1 MKKYFYV
8 LLLSGLLVL
17 NAAFAQSGGELR
29 FCLRSE
35 PKTFNPLL
43 VEEEA
48 SDTVRYL
55 TGGVLVRLNRQTQR
69 LEPELATEWKT
80 SKDGKAISFTLRQGV
95 NFSDGTP
102 FSAEDV
108 AYTFQQLMDP
118 NLHAPQADQFRSGDG
133 KVETKVLAPNKI
145 SLTFGGPIAGLDKL
159 MDQIVIMSSKSPKK
173 EMAALGPYYVA
184 ENKAGAY
191 VLLRRNPKYWKH
203 DSAGRPLPYIDS
215 VRLDIQQN
223 RDLEML
229 RLTRGEIH
237 LVNVIDAEYF
247 EKLKAEQPAMA
258 HDSGPSLDSEHM
270 WFNQVDN
277 SPLPAYKKAWFRSTN
292 FRRAVSESINRED
305 LARIAFRGH
314 ARPAVGIVSPA
325 NQFWFNA
332 KLQPHP
338 FDQASALKRLA
349 ADGFRLQSGVLR
361 DQGGNPVEFSIITN
375 AGNKYRER
383 MATMIQQDLAG
394 VGIKVNVVTL
404 DFPSLIERITRTF
417 NYEACLLGLVNTDL
431 DPASVMNIWISS
443 AENHQWNPNQ
453 KTPATAWEAEI
464 DRLMKAQASTL
475 DDKKRKQYFDRVQ
488 EIAWEQEPF
497 IYLVTKNT
505 LSAVSPVVKNA
516 APVVLRPQTFW
527 NVEWLQLNSELAS
540 NK

>member
-1 MKKYFYV
+1 MKKCVYA
-8 LLLSGLLVL
+8 LLLLVL
-17 NAAFAQSGGELR
+17 LASNSAFAQSGGELR

-43 VEEEA
+43 VEEDS

-80 SKDGKAISFTLRQGV
+80 SKDGKTITFTLRQGIS
-95 NFSDGTP
+95 FSDGTP

-118 NLHAPQADQFRSGDG
+118 NLHAPQADQFRAGDG
-133 KVETKVLAPNKI
+133 KVETKVLAENKI
-145 SLTFGGPIAGLDKL
+145 AITFGAPIAGLDKL
-159 MDQIVIMSSKSPKK
+159 MDQIVIMSAKSPKK
-173 EMAALGPYYVA
+173 EMAVLGPYYVA

-191 VLLRRNPKYWKH
+191 VLLHRNPNYWKH

-223 RDLEML
+223 RDLELL

-237 LVNVIDAEYF
+237 LVNIIDAEYF
-247 EKLKAEQPAMA
+247 EKLKAEQPVVA

-270 WFNQVDN
+270 WFNQVES
-277 SPLPAYKKAWFRSTN
+277 SPLPAYKKLWFRSTN
-292 FRRAVSESINRED
+292 FRRAVSEAINRED

-325 NQFWFNA
+325 NRFWFNS

-349 ADGFRLQSGVLR
+349 TDGFHLQNGALR
-361 DQGGNPVEFSIITN
+361 DQGGNAVEFSIITN

-383 MATMIQQDLAG
+383 MATMIQQDLSVIG
-394 VGIKVNVVTL
+394 MKVNVVTL

-431 DPASVMNIWISS
+431 DPASVMNVWVSS

-475 DDKKRKQYFDRVQ
+475 DDTKRKQYFDRVQ

-527 NVEWLQLNSELAS
+527 NVEWLQLNSETAS